1 MGKAVVI
8 ITDDRARS
16 QAVFWA
22 SKAPEN
28 TRITFARSKRTIP
41 QNDRMWAM
49 LTDVSTQVEWYGQR
63 LSPDDWKTMFTA
75 SMRQERVVPGINGG
89 FVVLGQRTSDMTK
102 EELSDLMEIIAAFGA
117 ERGVVFKDFINDRN

>member
-8 ITDDRARS
+8 IKDERDRI
-16 QAVFWA
+16 QAAHWA

-28 TRITFARSKRTIP
+28 TRITFARSKRTLP

-49 LTDVSTQVEWYGQR
+49 LTEVSAQVEWYGEH
-63 LSPDDWKTMFTA
+63 LSPEDWKTVFTA
-75 SMRQERVVPGINGG
+75 ALRKERVVPGINGG

-102 EELSDLMEIIAAFGA
+102 EELNDLMELISAFAAQ
-117 ERGVVFKDFINDRN
+117 RGVMVAA

>member
-8 ITDDRARS
+8 ITDDRDRT
-16 QAVFWA
+16 QAAYWA
-22 SKAPEN
+22 SKAPAN

-49 LTDVSTQVEWYGQR
+49 LTDVASQVEWYGHR
-63 LSPDDWKTMFTA
+63 LTPDDWKDMFTA
-75 SMRQERVVPGINGG
+75 SLRQERVVPGINGG

-102 EELSDLMEIIAAFGA
+102 EELSDLMELIAAFGT
-117 ERGVVFKDFINDRN
+117 ERGVTFKDMQ

>member
-8 ITDDRARS
+8 IKDERDRI
-16 QAVFWA
+16 QAAHWA

-28 TRITFARSKRTIP
+28 TRITFARSKRTLP

-49 LTDVSTQVEWYGQR
+49 LTEVSAQVEWYGEH
-63 LSPDDWKTMFTA
+63 LSPEDWKTVFTA
-75 SMRQERVVPGINGG
+75 ALRKERVVPGINGG

-102 EELSDLMEIIAAFGA
+102 EELSDLMELISAFAAQ
-117 ERGVVFKDFINDRN
+117 RGVMVAA